1 MVAKVVCVVLSR
13 ADSGRRKSISSAR
26 RRARRG
32 TSPPSLPLPGK
43 PRTDRVRR
51 EAGAQTT
58 SAQEEDQEVDDDL
71 VAQDA
76 EDRSADD
83 DAEHGQDVVLARAK
97 ASRASGSA

>member
-1 MVAKVVCVVLSR
+1 MVANVVSVFY
-13 ADSGRRKSISSAR
+13 RKRTLVAERVSHLSAR

-32 TSPPSLPLPGK
+32 TPPSLSLPGK

-51 EAGAQTT
+51 DAGAQTT
-58 SAQEEDQEVDDDL
+58 SAQEEDDEVDDDL

-97 ASRASGSA
+97 ASRASVSA